1 MLRLL
6 LQLAVV
12 AGGVAFGMSKLDSS
26 TMQRIEDAVREMAR
40 GAGWSQSPPA
50 PAEPSANTPG
60 GSVMESGSAEHRQAQ
75 QQSPVP
81 PKAFY
86 NAPPQE
92 CHWEKIIDPE
102 DGTVRCSVPARTPAR
117 R

>member
-1 MLRLL
+1 MLRLF

-12 AGGVAFGMSKLDSS
+12 AGGIAFGMSKLDSS

-40 GAGWSQSPPA
+40 GAGWGQSPPA
-50 PAEPSANTPG
+50 PAEPSAIPIG
-60 GSVMESGSAEHRQAQ
+60 GAAMESGSAEHRQAQ
-75 QQSPVP
+75 QNPVP

-102 DGTVRCSVPARTPAR
+102 DGTVRCSVPARSPAR